1 MGNKEGRGT
10 FTMKSSG
17 RHFDGEWLNNMPH
30 GQVTETIDGGDT
42 YVGTYEEGKRQGQ
55 GTLSLKNGKVYV
67 GNFVDNMPNG

>member
-1 MGNKEGRGT
+1 
-10 FTMKSSG
+10 
-17 RHFDGEWLNNMPH
+17 MPH